1 MMSFYSL
8 LRGRRSG
15 SGNLSFH
22 MNRQS
27 ILGGFARLTLSGIVP
42 LVLLSLLLSS
52 CGGGGAADSLVKV
65 YADDVIATGIIVDKG
80 GYVVSGAQAV
90 SGAGLVSVELKPG
103 TSFAGRVICVDSAR
117 DIAVIKVEG
126 SYPALKPVLLG
137 DSDLVHQWDEV
148 NATGHR
154 PGESKSVTLK
164 GVVTGLQKA
173 EDINYLQTNAALEPG
188 LAGSAI
194 TNKAG
199 EMVGIVSWNSSLAGR
214 EGYALSSNEVKTV
227 LSQALEAEATPL
239 TILTVDPPTIYGEHI
254 IVAWRTSRP
263 SSGQV
268 EYGPLANYGSKTAPE
283 LTLLESHSAVVQNL
297 QPRTAYH
304 FRVRSVDCCGIEAI
318 SKDSVVTTTAAT
330 ARGAKF
336 AISNVDVYDIASTAA
351 TVRWITN
358 KPATSLVDYGEDKS
372 VVTDTESDKNLVY
385 EHKVRLDALRPDTR
399 YNVSIKSVS
408 DFDEAEQQVLAPFNT
423 PPASPVCC
431 KINCRLSDFT
441 FKTLQGGDFTN
452 RDILGKKVFMV
463 FTKTSCPTCMQQ
475 AIFLNDVYTSW
486 PKGTDMMM
494 FMVASSEKKADVE
507 EWIKKYGLS
516 MPVYIDPTA
525 QLVSGCQFR
534 TIPTA
539 LLLDTGS
546 VIRDYKSG
554 GFGNKKDMETTVKR
568 FYETER

>member
-1 MMSFYSL
+1 MSCC
-8 LRGRRSG
+8 
-15 SGNLSFH
+15 
-22 MNRQS
+22 
-27 ILGGFARLTLSGIVP
+27 RLI
-42 LVLLSLLLSS
+42 LSS
-52 CGGGGAADSLVKV
+52 CGGTGATDSLVRI
-65 YADDVIATGIIVDKG
+65 YADDVTATGIIVDKA

-90 SGAGLVSVELKPG
+90 SGAVSISVELKPG
-103 TSFAGRVICVDSAR
+103 TSFGGRVVCVDSAR
-117 DIAVIKVEG
+117 DLAVIKVEG
-126 SYPALKPVLLG
+126 NYPALKPVVLG

-148 NATGHR
+148 NATGYR
-154 PGESKSVTLK
+154 PGDSKPVTLK
-164 GVVTGLQKA
+164 GAVTAVQKA
-173 EDINYLQTNAALEPG
+173 EGINYLQTNAALEPG

-194 TNKAG
+194 LNKAG
-199 EMVGIVSWNSSLAGR
+199 EMVAMVSWNSGLAGR
-214 EGYALSSNEVKTV
+214 EGYALSSNEVRTV
-227 LSQALEAEATPL
+227 LSQAQEAEATPL
-239 TILTVDPPTIYGEHI
+239 TITAVDPPAIYGEHVI
-254 IVAWRTSRP
+254 IAWKTSRP
-263 SSGQV
+263 STGQV
-268 EYGPLANYGSKTAPE
+268 EYGPQATYGNKTAPE

-297 QPRTAYH
+297 QPKTAYH
-304 FRVRSVDCCGIEAI
+304 FRVRSVDCCGLEVI
-318 SKDSVVTTTAAT
+318 SEDYVVTTTAAS
-330 ARGAKF
+330 AQGAKF

-372 VVTDTESDKNLVY
+372 GVTDTEADKTLVY
-385 EHKVRLDALRPDTR
+385 EHKVRLDGLRPDTR
-399 YNVSIKSVS
+399 YNVSIKSVT
-408 DFDEAEQQVLAPFNT
+408 DFDEVEQQALAPFNT

-431 KINCRLSDFT
+431 KINCRISDFA

-475 AIFLNDVYTSW
+475 ALFLNDVYTNW
-486 PKGTDMMM
+486 PKGTDMVM

-525 QLVSGCQFR
+525 NLVSGCQFR
-534 TIPTA
+534 TIPTS
-539 LLLDTGS
+539 LFLDTGS

>member
-1 MMSFYSL
+1 MSL
-8 LRGRRSG
+8 LKNQPMIRRGS
-15 SGNLSFH
+15 
-22 MNRQS
+22 
-27 ILGGFARLTLSGIVP
+27 ARLSIIGI
-42 LVLLSLLLSS
+42 LTFVLLSLILSS
-52 CGGGGAADSLVKV
+52 CGGGAADSLVRV
-65 YADDVIATGIIVDKG
+65 YADDVIATGIVVDKD
-80 GYVVSGAQAV
+80 GYVISGAQAV
-90 SGAGLVSVELKPG
+90 SGANSVSVELKPG
-103 TSFAGRVICVDSAR
+103 TNFAGRVVCVDSAR
-117 DIAVIKVEG
+117 GIAVIKMEG
-126 SYPALKPVLLG
+126 NYPALKPVLLG

-148 NATGHR
+148 NATGYR
-154 PGESKSVTLK
+154 PGDPKQVTLK
-164 GVVTGLQKA
+164 GAVTGLQKA
-173 EDINYLQTNAALEPG
+173 EGISYLQTNAALEPG
-188 LAGSAI
+188 QAGSAI

-199 EMVGIVSWNSSLAGR
+199 EMVGMVSWNSRLAGR
-214 EGYALSSNEVKTV
+214 EGYALSSNEVRTV

-239 TILTVDPPTIYGEHI
+239 TIITLDPPSIYGEHVT
-254 IVAWRTSRP
+254 VAWKTSRP

-268 EYGPLANYGSKTAPE
+268 EYGPQATYGNKTAPE

-297 QPRTAYH
+297 QPKTAYH
-304 FRVRSVDCCGIEAI
+304 FRVRSVDCCGVEAI
-318 SKDSVVTTTAAT
+318 SKDYVVTTTAAT
-330 ARGAKF
+330 AQGAKF

-358 KPATSLVDYGEDKS
+358 KPASSLVDYGEDKS
-372 VVTDTESDKNLVY
+372 GVTDTESDKALVY
-385 EHKVRLDALRPDTR
+385 EHKVRLGALRPDTR

-431 KINCRLSDFT
+431 KINCRLSEFA

-475 AIFLNDVYTSW
+475 AIFLNDVYTNW

-534 TIPTA
+534 TIPTS
-539 LLLDTGS
+539 LFLDTGS